1 MKRYLLAALLCLLP
15 SGCALAQDATRGK
28 SVAGKNWHP
37 LFPKLEK
44 FAEPKLRRYTVPTET
59 GDGLPVS
66 PAGREGIDVKA
77 LVRMVN
83 GIDADNAA
91 FLKRAKAGEA
101 ITNKQGCID
110 SFLLARKGKL
120 VFESYFADSTIDKP
134 HFTMSVTKSIASLG
148 IGKAI
153 ELGVIGSDKDLLVD
167 YFPAL
172 DRSKLVAGADK
183 IRLCDLLSMRSGIR
197 VDDKKL
203 SRKEKVGRNLE
214 VTSLTLSAPI
224 KPGKEYKYQGTDPNL
239 LSHLIGLK
247 TGKKLEVF
255 LKEKLFTPLGIRNSD
270 FNTDAAGQTR
280 AAAGMR
286 LRSRDLLKIGLMVQ
300 AGGQWKGKQIVE
312 KKWIDKSTA
321 IHVDNGRAKYGYFW
335 WSQYHTVGGRRL
347 LVKSARGA
355 LGQFIFMVPD
365 LDVVAVF
372 TSYGTRK
379 PSALLDRVVLPACVG
394 GARSK

>member
-1 MKRYLLAALLCLLP
+1 MKRFLLAVLFCLPPL
-15 SGCALAQDATRGK
+15 GCVFAQDAARGK

-37 LFPKLEK
+37 LFPKLEN
-44 FAEPKLRRYTVPTET
+44 FAESKLHRYSVPKET
-59 GDGLPVS
+59 DDGLPVS

-91 FLKRAKAGEA
+91 FLKRAKAGKA

-110 SFLLARKGKL
+110 SFLLARNGKL

-134 HFTMSVTKSIASLG
+134 HFSMSVTKSIVSLG

-153 ELGVIGSDKDLLVD
+153 ELEVIGSDQDLLVD
-167 YFPAL
+167 YFPSL
-172 DRSKLVAGADK
+172 DRSKLVEGADK
-183 IRLCDLLSMRSGIR
+183 IRIRDLLSMRSGIR
-197 VDDKKL
+197 VDEKKL
-203 SRKEKVGRNLE
+203 SRREKVGRDLE

-224 KPGKEYKYQGTDPNL
+224 RPGKEYKYQGTDPNL
-239 LSHLIGLK
+239 LSHLVGLK

-255 LKEKLFTPLGIRNSD
+255 LREKLFTPLGIKSSS

-280 AAAGMR
+280 ASAGMS

-300 AGGQWKGKQIVE
+300 AGGKWKGEQVVD

-321 IHVDNGRAKYGYFW
+321 IHVNKGRSKYGYFW
-335 WSQYHTVGGRRL
+335 WSQHHTVGGRKL

-355 LGQFIFMVPD
+355 LGQFIFMIPELD
-365 LDVVAVF
+365 LVAVF
-372 TSYGTRK
+372 TSYGTRR
-379 PSALLDRVVLPACVG
+379 PFALLDRVVLPACIG
-394 GARSK
+394 KRS

>member
-37 LFPKLEK
+37 LFPKLEN
-44 FAEPKLRRYTVPTET
+44 FAEPKVHRYSVPTET
-59 GDGLPVS
+59 DDGLSVS

-77 LVRMVN
+77 LVRMTN

-91 FLKRAKAGEA
+91 FLRRAKSGEA

-110 SFLLARKGKL
+110 SFLLARNGKL

-153 ELGVIGSDKDLLVD
+153 ELGVIGSDKDLLID

-197 VDDKKL
+197 VDEKKL

-300 AGGQWKGKQIVE
+300 AGGKWKGKQVVE

-321 IHVDNGRAKYGYFW
+321 IHVNNGRSKYGYFW
-335 WSQYHTVGGRRL
+335 WSQYHTVDGRKL
-347 LVKSARGA
+347 LVQSARGA

-379 PSALLDRVVLPACVG
+379 PFALLDRVVLPACAG
-394 GARSK
+394 KRS

>member
-1 MKRYLLAALLCLLP
+1 MP
-15 SGCALAQDATRGK
+15 
-28 SVAGKNWHP
+28 
-37 LFPKLEK
+37 E
-44 FAEPKLRRYTVPTET
+44 ET
-59 GDGLPVS
+59 GDGLSVS
-66 PAGREGIDVKA
+66 PAGRAGIDVKA

-110 SFLLARKGKL
+110 SFLLARNGKL

-148 IGKAI
+148 VGKAI

-203 SRKEKVGRNLE
+203 SRREKVGRNLE
-214 VTSLTLSAPI
+214 GTSLTLSAPI

-255 LKEKLFTPLGIRNSD
+255 LKEKLFAPLGIRNSD

-286 LRSRDLLKIGLMVQ
+286 LRSRDLLKSGLMVQ

-321 IHVDNGRAKYGYFW
+321 IHVNNGRAKYGYFW
-335 WSQYHTVGGRRL
+335 WSQYHTVGGRKL

-365 LDVVAVF
+365 LDVVA
-372 TSYGTRK
+372 
-379 PSALLDRVVLPACVG
+379 
-394 GARSK
+394 

>member
-1 MKRYLLAALLCLLP
+1 MKRLFLVVLFCLAP
-15 SGCALAQDATRGK
+15 FGCAFAQDAARGK

-37 LFPKLEK
+37 LFPKLEN
-44 FAEPKLRRYTVPTET
+44 FAESKLHRYSVPKET
-59 GDGLPVS
+59 DDGLPVS

-91 FLKRAKAGEA
+91 FLKKAKAGEA

-110 SFLLARKGKL
+110 SFLLARNGKL

-167 YFPAL
+167 YFPSL

-183 IRLCDLLSMRSGIR
+183 IRIRDLLSMRSGIR

-203 SRKEKVGRNLE
+203 SRREKVGRNLE

-247 TGKKLEVF
+247 TGKKLEAF
-255 LKEKLFTPLGIRNSD
+255 LREKLFTPMGIKNSD

-300 AGGQWKGKQIVE
+300 AGGQWKGKQVVD
-312 KKWIDKSTA
+312 KKWIDTSTA
-321 IHVDNGRAKYGYFW
+321 IHVNNGRSKYGYFW
-335 WSQYHTVGGRRL
+335 WSQYHTVGGRKL

-365 LDVVAVF
+365 LGVVAVF

-379 PSALLDRVVLPACVG
+379 PFALLDRVVLPACTG
-394 GARSK
+394 KGS

>member
-1 MKRYLLAALLCLLP
+1 M
-15 SGCALAQDATRGK
+15 
-28 SVAGKNWHP
+28 P
-37 LFPKLEK
+37 LQ
-44 FAEPKLRRYTVPTET
+44 YTCPI
-59 GDGLPVS
+59 S
-66 PAGREGIDVKA
+66 PAGRAGIDVKA

-110 SFLLARKGKL
+110 SFLLARKSKL

-134 HFTMSVTKSIASLG
+134 HFTMSVTKSIASHG

-321 IHVDNGRAKYGYFW
+321 IHVNNGRSKYGYFW
-335 WSQYHTVGGRRL
+335 WSQYHTVGGRKL

-365 LDVVAVF
+365 LDVVVVF

-379 PSALLDRVVLPACVG
+379 PFALLDRVVLPACVG
-394 GARSK
+394 RARSK

>member
-1 MKRYLLAALLCLLP
+1 MKRLLFAVLLCLLP
-15 SGCALAQDATRGK
+15 LGCALAQEAGRGK

-37 LFPKLEK
+37 LFPKLEN
-44 FAEPKLRRYTVPTET
+44 FAGSKVHRYSVPKET
-59 GDGLPVS
+59 ADGLPVS

-110 SFLLARKGKL
+110 SFLLARNGKL

-153 ELGVIGSDKDLLVD
+153 ELGVIGSDQDLLVD
-167 YFPAL
+167 YFPSL

-197 VDDKKL
+197 VDEKKL
-203 SRKEKVGRNLE
+203 SRREKVGRNLE

-255 LKEKLFTPLGIRNSD
+255 LKEKLFAPLGIKSSA

-280 AAAGMR
+280 AAAGMQ

-300 AGGQWKGKQIVE
+300 AGGKWKGKQVVE

-335 WSQYHTVGGRRL
+335 WSQYHTVGGRKL

-355 LGQFIFMVPD
+355 LGQFIVMVPE
-365 LDVVAVF
+365 LEVVAVF

-379 PSALLDRVVLPACVG
+379 AAALLDRVVLPACVG

>member
-1 MKRYLLAALLCLLP
+1 MKRFLLAVLLCLSPLA
-15 SGCALAQDATRGK
+15 CAVAQDGTRGK

-77 LVRMVN
+77 LVRMTN

-91 FLKRAKAGEA
+91 FLRRAKSGEA

-110 SFLLARKGKL
+110 SFLLSRNGKL
-120 VFESYFADSTIDKP
+120 VFESYFADSTIDKL

-153 ELGVIGSDKDLLVD
+153 ELGVIGSDKDLLID

-197 VDDKKL
+197 VDEKKL
-203 SRKEKVGRNLE
+203 SRKEKVGRNLA

-255 LKEKLFTPLGIRNSD
+255 LKEKLFTPLGIKNSD

-300 AGGQWKGKQIVE
+300 AGGKWKGKQVVE
-312 KKWIDKSTA
+312 KKWIDTSTA
-321 IHVDNGRAKYGYFW
+321 IHVDHGRSKYGYFW
-335 WSQYHTVGGRRL
+335 WSQYHTVGGRKL

-355 LGQFIFMVPD
+355 LGQFIFMVPE

-379 PSALLDRVVLPACVG
+379 PSALLDRVVLPACAG
-394 GARSK
+394 KGS

>member
-1 MKRYLLAALLCLLP
+1 MKRLLLAVLLCLP
-15 SGCALAQDATRGK
+15 SPAASAEDVAPGK

-37 LFPKLEK
+37 LFPKLEN
-44 FAEPKLRRYTVPTET
+44 FAEPKLRRYSVPTET
-59 GDGLPVS
+59 DDGLSVS
-66 PAGREGIDVKA
+66 PAGREGLDVKA
-77 LVRMVN
+77 LVRMTN

-91 FLKRAKAGEA
+91 FLKRAKSGEA

-110 SFLLARKGKL
+110 SFLLARNGKL
-120 VFESYFADSTIDKP
+120 VFEAYFADSTIDKP

-153 ELGVIGSDKDLLVD
+153 ELEVIGSDKDLLVD

-197 VDDKKL
+197 VDEKKL
-203 SRKEKVGRNLE
+203 SRKEKVGRDLP

-224 KPGKEYKYQGTDPNL
+224 KPGKAYKYQGTDPNL

-247 TGKKLEVF
+247 TGKTLEVF
-255 LKEKLFTPLGIRNSD
+255 LKEKLFAPLGIKNSD

-312 KKWIDKSTA
+312 KEWIDKSTA
-321 IHVDNGRAKYGYFW
+321 IHVNNGRSKYGYFW
-335 WSQYHTVGGRRL
+335 WSQYHTAGGRKL

-365 LDVVAVF
+365 IGVVAVF

-394 GARSK
+394 RARAK

>member
-1 MKRYLLAALLCLLP
+1 MKRLLLAVLLCLPPL
-15 SGCALAQDATRGK
+15 GCAFAQDAARGK
-28 SVAGKNWHP
+28 SVVGKNWHP
-37 LFPKLEK
+37 LFPKLENFSESK
-44 FAEPKLRRYTVPTET
+44 LHRYSLPKET
-59 GDGLPVS
+59 ADGLPVS

-134 HFTMSVTKSIASLG
+134 HFTMSVTKSIVSLG

-167 YFPAL
+167 YFPSL

-183 IRLCDLLSMRSGIR
+183 IRIRDLLSMRSGIR
-197 VDDKKL
+197 VDEKKL
-203 SRKEKVGRNLE
+203 SRREKVGRNLE

-255 LKEKLFTPLGIRNSD
+255 LREKLFTPLGIKNSD

-300 AGGQWKGKQIVE
+300 AGGQWKGKQVVD
-312 KKWIDKSTA
+312 KKWIDTSTA
-321 IHVDNGRAKYGYFW
+321 IH
-335 WSQYHTVGGRRL
+335 
-347 LVKSARGA
+347 
-355 LGQFIFMVPD
+355 
-365 LDVVAVF
+365 
-372 TSYGTRK
+372 
-379 PSALLDRVVLPACVG
+379 
-394 GARSK
+394 

>member
-1 MKRYLLAALLCLLP
+1 MKRVLLAVLLCLPPLG
-15 SGCALAQDATRGK
+15 STLAQDAAPGK

-37 LFPKLEK
+37 LFPKIEN
-44 FAEPKLRRYTVPTET
+44 FAAPKTRRYSVPTET
-59 GDGLPVS
+59 DDGLSVS

-77 LVRMVN
+77 LVRMTN

-110 SFLLARKGKL
+110 SFLLARNGKL
-120 VFESYFADSTIDKP
+120 VFEAYFADSTIDKP
-134 HFTMSVTKSIASLG
+134 HFTMSVTKSITSLG
-148 IGKAI
+148 VGKAI
-153 ELGVIGSDKDLLVD
+153 ELGVIGSDNDLLVD
-167 YFPAL
+167 YFPDV
-172 DRSKLVAGADK
+172 DRSKLSEGADK
-183 IRLCDLLSMRSGIR
+183 IRLADVLTMRSGIR
-197 VDDKKL
+197 VDPAKL
-203 SRKEKVGRNLE
+203 SRKEKVGRDLP

-247 TGKKLEVF
+247 TGKTLEVF
-255 LKEKLFTPLGIRNSD
+255 LKEKLFTPLGITKSQ
-270 FNTDAAGQTR
+270 FNTDAAGATR

-286 LRSRDLLKIGLMVQ
+286 LRSRDLLKIGLLVQ
-300 AGGQWKGKQIVE
+300 ACGKWNGKQVVDQE
-312 KKWIDKSTA
+312 WIDKSTA
-321 IHVDNGRAKYGYFW
+321 IHVDNGRSKYGYFW
-335 WSQYHTVGGRRL
+335 WSQYHTVGGRKL

-365 LDVVAVF
+365 LDVVVVF

-379 PSALLDRVVLPACVG
+379 PFALLDRVVLPACVG
-394 GARSK
+394 RARSK

>member
-1 MKRYLLAALLCLLP
+1 MKRFLLAVLFCLTTL
-15 SGCALAQDATRGK
+15 GCVVAQDATRGK

-37 LFPKLEK
+37 LFPKLEN
-44 FAEPKLRRYTVPTET
+44 FAASKIRRYSVPAET

-66 PAGREGIDVKA
+66 PAGREGFDVKA
-77 LVRMVN
+77 LVRMTN

-110 SFLLARKGKL
+110 SFLLARNGKL

-167 YFPAL
+167 YFPSL

-255 LKEKLFTPLGIRNSD
+255 LKEKLFAPLGIRNSG

-300 AGGQWKGKQIVE
+300 AGGKWKGKQVVE

-321 IHVDNGRAKYGYFW
+321 IHVDNGRSKYGYFW
-335 WSQYHTVGGRRL
+335 WSQYHTVGGRKL

-355 LGQFIFMVPD
+355 LGQFIFMVPA

-379 PSALLDRVVLPACVG
+379 PSVLFDRVVLPACVG